1 MTTHIDTI
9 VGNKG
14 LSEKLTGMLV
24 DLRDTIGSAFE
35 TIEDKIEKINAQA
48 HSEGFEDYEIEL
60 LLRMYLSGVKTK
72 RQLKWILTDK
82 PRIKEQKKLMEN
94 GDINVPIEDNNVPD
108 IPQPDYKIVIPDQ
121 VIEEELEQL
130 TEEYKPDYTL
140 EDLRSQIENYKSRIE
155 ELTTQCKTLEEKYKQ
170 LEAKTRVSPSNYIPA
185 VQGNYLRTKVVVS
198 QIFREVLVLKG
209 SKMIY
214 ANVLIDISQNKY
226 IRLEPV

>member
-1 MTTHIDTI
+1 MSTHIDTI
-9 VGNKG
+9 IGNKE

-24 DLRDTIGSAFE
+24 DLKDTIGSAFE
-35 TIEDKIEKINAQA
+35 TIEGKIEKINAQA

-60 LLRMYLSGVKTK
+60 LLRMYLSGVKKK

-94 GDINVPIEDNNVPD
+94 RDINVQIEDNNVPD
-108 IPQPDYKIVIPDQ
+108 LPPPDYKIVIPDQ
-121 VIEEELEQL
+121 VIEQELEQL

-155 ELTTQCKTLEEKYKQ
+155 ELTTQYKTLEEEYKQ
-170 LEAKTRVSPSNYIPA
+170 LEAKTRVSPSKYIPA
-185 VQGNYLRTKVVVS
+185 VQGNNLRTKVIVA
-198 QIFREVLVLKG
+198 QIFREALALKG

-226 IRLEPV
+226 VRLEPV